1 MNYIKKEAAELKLDD
16 RYNKWHKKW
25 YRKLSIYPAKSEI
38 GMISKM
44 YLELINNK
52 IREKRQVNLWHNT
65 KSVLE

>member
-1 MNYIKKEAAELKLDD
+1 MIDTKSDTKNDTKSLV
-16 RYNKWHKKW
+16 
-25 YRKLSIYPAKSEI
+25 IYPAKSEI
-38 GMISKM
+38 GMMSKT